1 MRLTTNIKYPL
12 TKEEIMRYSLLASA
26 KSDVGIRNPA
36 VIIATCTRRE
46 RVF

>member
-1 MRLTTNIKYPL
+1 MRNSW
-12 TKEEIMRYSLLASA
+12 KEKIMRYSLFTSD
-26 KSDVGIRNPA
+26 KSDVGIGNPD